1 MGSEGSEGGQ
11 GMAPTTADR
20 TSARDRLL
28 AAANEL
34 FYEEGVH
41 TVGIDR
47 VIERAGVAKATLYS
61 TFGSKDELI
70 RSYLDSRY
78 AARKECISTE
88 VASHDTPRQR
98 LLSAFDVLSESISK
112 PGYHG
117 CAFVNASAE
126 ADPSSPILPVVDE
139 YRTWLRTL
147 LADLADL
154 ADLAGAAGAADPG
167 QLARQLMMLYD
178 GAGIAARIDGFLTAT
193 AARATAATL
202 LDAAVTAKGSL
213 PVS

>member
-1 MGSEGSEGGQ
+1 
-11 GMAPTTADR
+11 MAPTTADR
-20 TSARDRLL
+20 SSARDRLL

-78 AARKECISTE
+78 TARKTRISE
-88 VASHDTPRQR
+88 ELARHDTPRER
-98 LLSAFDVLSESISK
+98 LLSVFDVLGESISN

-126 ADPSSPILPVVDE
+126 ADLDSPILGAVDA
-139 YRTWLRTL
+139 YRTWLRTE
-147 LADLADL
+147 LAELAEL
-154 ADLAGAAGAADPG
+154 AGAADPAG
-167 QLARQLMMLYD
+167 LSRQLMMLFD
-178 GAGIAARIDGFLTAT
+178 GAGLAARIDGYRTAAT
-193 AARATAATL
+193 AARATAAIL
-202 LDAAVTAKGSL
+202 LDAAGATKGSR
-213 PVS
+213 PAS

>member
-1 MGSEGSEGGQ
+1 
-11 GMAPTTADR
+11 MAPTTADR
-20 TSARDRLL
+20 SSARDRLL

-78 AARKECISTE
+78 ATRKERISTE
-88 VASHDTPRQR
+88 VASHDNPRER
-98 LLSAFDVLSESISK
+98 LLSVFDVLSESISN

-126 ADPSSPILPVVDE
+126 ADRDSPILGVVDA
-139 YRTWLRTL
+139 YRTWLRTE
-147 LADLADL
+147 LAERAER
-154 ADLAGAAGAADPG
+154 AGAEDPG
-167 QLARQLMMLYD
+167 QLARQLMMLFD
-178 GAGIAARIDGFLTAT
+178 GAGIAARIDGYVTAAT

-202 LDAAVTAKGSL
+202 LDAAIAAKRSGPAS
-213 PVS
+213 